1 MEPSELINRGIEA
14 EMSFSAVRS
23 SGPGGQN
30 VNEVSTAVEMRFDIP
45 HSEVLFDSEKSTL
58 MCRLSS
64 RLTSEGVLIV
74 FSQESRSQLSN
85 RKAATD
91 RLLRLL
97 ANALKVSK
105 RRIPTHRTRASVA
118 RRLDAKRARSVI
130 KRSRNIHNFD

>member
-14 EMSFSAVRS
+14 ELSFSAVRS

-30 VNEVSTAVEMRFDIP
+30 VNKVSTAVEMRFDIP

-105 RRIPTHRTRASVA
+105 RRIPMRRTRASVA

>member
-14 EMSFSAVRS
+14 ELSFSAVRS

-30 VNEVSTAVEMRFDIP
+30 VNKVSTAVEMRFDIP
-45 HSEVLFDSEKSTL
+45 HSEVLFDSEKQTL

-105 RRIPTHRTRASVA
+105 RRIPTRRTLASVA

>member
-14 EMSFSAVRS
+14 ELSFSAVRS

-30 VNEVSTAVEMRFDIP
+30 VNKVSTAVEMRFDIP

-105 RRIPTHRTRASVA
+105 RRIPTRRTRASVA
-118 RRLDAKRARSVI
+118 RRLDAKRARSII

>member
-14 EMSFSAVRS
+14 ELSFSAVRS

-30 VNEVSTAVEMRFDIP
+30 VNKVSTAVEMRFDIP

-105 RRIPTHRTRASVA
+105 RRIPTRRTRASVA

>member
-14 EMSFSAVRS
+14 ELSFSAVRS

-30 VNEVSTAVEMRFDIP
+30 VNKVSTAVEMRFDIP

-105 RRIPTHRTRASVA
+105 RRTPTRRTRASVA
-118 RRLDAKRARSVI
+118 RRLDAKRARSII

>member
-14 EMSFSAVRS
+14 ELSFSAVRS

-30 VNEVSTAVEMRFDIP
+30 VNKVSTAVEMRFDIP

-105 RRIPTHRTRASVA
+105 RRIPTRRTRASVA
-118 RRLDAKRARSVI
+118 RRLDAKRARSII
-130 KRSRNIHNFD
+130 KRARNIHNFD

>member
-14 EMSFSAVRS
+14 DLSFSAVRS

-30 VNEVSTAVEMRFDIP
+30 VNKVSTAVEMRFDIP

-105 RRIPTHRTRASVA
+105 RRIPTRRTRASVA
-118 RRLDAKRARSVI
+118 RRLDAKRARSII

>member
-14 EMSFSAVRS
+14 ELSFSAVRS

-30 VNEVSTAVEMRFDIP
+30 VNKVSTAVEMRFDIP
-45 HSEVLFDSEKSTL
+45 HSEVLFDSEKQTL
-58 MCRLSS
+58 MYRLSS

-105 RRIPTHRTRASVA
+105 RRIPTRRTRASVA

>member
-14 EMSFSAVRS
+14 ELSFSAVRS

-30 VNEVSTAVEMRFDIP
+30 VNKVSTAVEMRFDIP

-105 RRIPTHRTRASVA
+105 RRIPTRRTRASVA
-118 RRLDAKRARSVI
+118 RRLDAK
-130 KRSRNIHNFD
+130 

>member
-14 EMSFSAVRS
+14 ELSFSAVRS

-30 VNEVSTAVEMRFDIP
+30 VNKVSTAVEMRFDIP
-45 HSEVLFDSEKSTL
+45 HSEVLSDSEKSTL

-85 RKAATD
+85 RKTATD

-105 RRIPTHRTRASVA
+105 CRIPTRRTRASVA

-130 KRSRNIHNFD
+130 KRLRNIHNLD

>member
-14 EMSFSAVRS
+14 ELSFSAVRS

-30 VNEVSTAVEMRFDIP
+30 VNKVSTAVEMRFDIP

-91 RLLRLL
+91 RFLRLL

-105 RRIPTHRTRASVA
+105 RRIPTRRTRASVA
-118 RRLDAKRARSVI
+118 RRLDAKRARSII